1 MNCQFSF
8 RHGPPIDVLPV
19 DYNGR
24 EPAPEV
30 ASGTPAIGAVG
41 RSHAAAPPLMGA
53 GELTQ
58 IETLPQYTEAFDLCD
73 SVYTR
78 ASGV

>member
-8 RHGPPIDVLPV
+8 RHGPPIDVPSV
-19 DYNGR
+19 GYNGR
-24 EPAPEV
+24 DPAPEA
-30 ASGTPAIGAVG
+30 ASGTPVIGAVG

-58 IETLPQYTEAFDLCD
+58 IETLPQYTEAFHLRDC
-73 SVYTR
+73 VYTK
-78 ASGV
+78 